1 METKFNVGEEVSVM
15 YRGEPCKAII
25 NGADTSLARKGGEVR
40 YILRIP
46 NRGYSIVVE
55 SEILCPK

>member
-1 METKFNVGEEVSVM
+1 MKFNVGEEVSVM
-15 YRGEPCKAII
+15 YRGELCKAII
-25 NGADTSLARKGGEVR
+25 NGVDTSLARKGGEVR

-55 SEILCPK
+55 NEILCRK